1 MRHTGDC
8 HAAAGRKNEENR
20 KISTNPQMTNLGQL
34 QSSERQQNLRQTGE
48 REVGGEST

>member
-8 HAAAGRKNEENR
+8 HAAAGRKNENR

-34 QSSERQQNLRQTGE
+34 QSSERQQNLRKTGE
-48 REVGGEST
+48 REVGEEST